1 MFNFPRGKVR
11 IELGKQ
17 GLIGKVC
24 LQSWM
29 SEDDIRAEIY
39 SCFKKPFFEDPQ
51 FPFKY
56 LQSAGAGAKSLIVPA
71 VGDNFQWSAKQ
82 VAQMGGSRAVYI
94 WAQKALMV
102 KESESE
108 QEVVRMN
115 GFCHYIK
122 PLSFHLSFVTRV
134 MKRGMTGYMRTMV
147 NFLLRESLTQI
158 LVHRIGLSFCH
169 RVVMISYCI
178 VYCVNM

>member
-1 MFNFPRGKVR
+1 MTF
-11 IELGKQ
+11 ELKSTPASKS
-17 GLIGKVC
+17 LS
-24 LQSWM
+24 L
-29 SEDDIRAEIY
+29 
-39 SCFKKPFFEDPQ
+39 EDPQ

-82 VAQMGGSRAVYI
+82 VAQMGGSRVVYI

-115 GFCHYIK
+115 GFATTSNLYLFICL
-122 PLSFHLSFVTRV
+122 LSP
-134 MKRGMTGYMRTMV
+134 
-147 NFLLRESLTQI
+147 E
-158 LVHRIGLSFCH
+158 
-169 RVVMISYCI
+169 
-178 VYCVNM
+178 